1 MKDRKEP
8 TISPLSADASD
19 APQSARSPERSTAR
33 ARPAPPGPVSS
44 RPVIVRSPLGGIALV
59 TALVALGVCGFIG
72 WQHRLV
78 QHELG
83 ISASRLDSANQR
95 LAELEKRLALSDDE
109 SSQSLTAVSSQVKE
123 NVIEIRKLWGV
134 SYDTNRKTI
143 AELEKQFTK
152 LDASL
157 TKLDGSTEQALEDLT
172 GELKVLADLV
182 QAQQSVIGRSEQWG
196 SEQKNALEAISSKLS
211 ALESSLGERVKN
223 NEEAIKAIDAFRL
236 QVNRELLKLRGG

>member
-1 MKDRKEP
+1 M
-8 TISPLSADASD
+8 
-19 APQSARSPERSTAR
+19 
-33 ARPAPPGPVSS
+33 
-44 RPVIVRSPLGGIALV
+44 
-59 TALVALGVCGFIG
+59 ALVALGVCGFIG
-72 WQHRLV
+72 WQHRLA

-123 NVIEIRKLWGV
+123 NVTEIRKLWGV

-143 AELEKQFTK
+143 AELETQFTK
-152 LDASL
+152 LNASL
-157 TKLDGSTEQALEDLT
+157 TNLDGSTQQAYEDLT
-172 GELKVLADLV
+172 GELQVLADLV
-182 QAQQSVIGRSEQWG
+182 QAQQSVIGRSEQWV
-196 SEQKNALEAISSKLS
+196 SEQKNALKAVSRKLG